1 MTSRTEYDRI
11 SADFEPYKL
20 SIDGRDLAYRDPNNP
35 DMRQK
40 LMDQSDEE
48 YEANPHAYNMM
59 NPLYDYSYGELR
71 KAGEAL
77 DISNV
82 NDKEEVEQMLA
93 YLSKPESFAEQAI
106 EDEVEEA
113 VSTTPLSD
121 ELAQKG
127 APLSE
132 ELQADVDFV
141 RDTTKALRDG
151 TYNDGPNGWRRMASG
166 FGPATGTTA
175 SDALRAQ
182 MSTGTGDIDVN
193 QFAKERAMRSM
204 ALGDDFSDSM
214 RRRIFDD
221 NSFSNNI
228 FSL

>member
-11 SADFEPYKL
+11 SADFEPYEL

-77 DISNV
+77 NISNV
-82 NDKEEVEQMLA
+82 NDKEEVEQMLE
-93 YLSKPESFAEQAI
+93 YLSKPQTFAEAAM
-106 EDEVEEA
+106 EEEVEEA
-113 VSTTPLSD
+113 VTPSLAE
-121 ELAQKG
+121 ELAEKG

-132 ELQADVDFV
+132 GLQKDIDFMNDQV
-141 RDTTKALRDG
+141 SMLRDG
-151 TYNDGPNGWRRMASG
+151 TYNDSYRRMASG
-166 FGPATGTTA
+166 FGPAGGSGTFA
-175 SDALRAQ
+175 SDALKEQ
-182 MSTGTGDIDVN
+182 MNTGTGEIDVN
-193 QFAKERAMRSM
+193 EFAKQRNIRSNSLANDFARSM
-204 ALGDDFSDSM
+204 GKN
-214 RRRIFDD
+214 IFDNNTFK
-221 NSFSNNI
+221 NSI
-228 FSL
+228 FS